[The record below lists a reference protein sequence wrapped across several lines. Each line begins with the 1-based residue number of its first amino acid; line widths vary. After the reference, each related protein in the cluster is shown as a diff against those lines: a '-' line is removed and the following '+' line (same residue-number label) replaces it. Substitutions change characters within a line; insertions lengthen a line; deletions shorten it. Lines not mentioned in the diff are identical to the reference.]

1 LGGDNMYNILITDG
15 LDKDAINKLKELNFN
30 VIEQFYKQDELG
42 DNLNDIDVIIVRS
55 ATKITKD
62 IIDKACEYNKLKLI
76 IRAGVGLDNVDV
88 NYANSKG
95 IKVSNTPNA
104 SSESVAELTIGH
116 IFSLARFINIS
127 NVEMREGKWEKKSYK
142 GTEINGKT
150 LGLIGFGRIAKEVAK
165 KAHALGMKV
174 IYNDTL
180 GKVYDYTEYKFC
192 SFDEIVQKSDFISLH
207 IPYDKQIGPIITNE
221 EIKSMK
227 NGVYIINC
235 ARGPLV
241 REDDLLEALN
251 SGKIS
256 GAGLDVFEVEPTK
269 NLELLNH
276 PRVSVTPHIG
286 ASTKEAQEK
295 IGDEVINII
304 KDHFDIKMI
313 TNIN

>member
-1 LGGDNMYNILITDG
+1 MYNILITDG
-15 LDKDAINKLKELNFN
+15 FDKNAINKLKELNFN
-30 VIEQFYKQDELG
+30 VIEQFYKPNELG
-42 DNLNDIDVIIVRS
+42 NNLNDIDVIIVRS

-76 IRAGVGLDNVDV
+76 IRAGVGLDNIDV

-95 IKVSNTPNA
+95 IKVTNTPNA

-142 GTEINGKT
+142 GAEINGKT

-180 GKVYDYTEYKFC
+180 GKCDNYNEYEFC
-192 SFDEIVQKSDFISLH
+192 SFDEIVQNSDFISLH
-207 IPYDKQIGPIITNE
+207 IPHNKKRGAIITNK
-221 EIKSMK
+221 EINNMK
-227 NGVYIINC
+227 DGAYIINC

-241 REDDLLEALN
+241 CENDLLEALN
-251 SGKIS
+251 NGKIS

-276 PRVSVTPHIG
+276 PRISVTPHIG
-286 ASTKEAQEK
+286 ASTIEAQEK
-295 IGDEVINII
+295 IGAEVINII
-304 KDHFDIKMI
+304 TDYF
-313 TNIN
+313 NINNTNKKII

>member
-1 LGGDNMYNILITDG
+1 MYNILITDG
-15 LDKDAINKLKELNFN
+15 LDKDAISKLKELNFN
-30 VIEQFYKQDELG
+30 AIEQFYKPNELG

-55 ATKITKD
+55 ATKITKE

-76 IRAGVGLDNVDV
+76 IRAGVGLDNIDV

-95 IKVSNTPNA
+95 IKVTNTPNA
-104 SSESVAELTIGH
+104 SSKSVAELAIGH

-127 NVEMREGKWEKKSYK
+127 NVEMREGKWEKKVYK
-142 GTEINGKT
+142 GTEINGKI

-180 GKVYDYTEYKFC
+180 CECDSYNEYRFC

-207 IPYDKQIGPIITNE
+207 IPYNKQIGAIITKK
-221 EIKSMK
+221 EINDMK
-227 NGVYIINC
+227 DGTYIINC

-241 REDDLLEALN
+241 CENDLIEALN

-286 ASTKEAQEK
+286 ASTIEAQER

-304 KDHFDIKMI
+304 RDHF
-313 TNIN
+313 NIN

>member
-1 LGGDNMYNILITDG
+1 
-15 LDKDAINKLKELNFN
+15 
-30 VIEQFYKQDELG
+30 
-42 DNLNDIDVIIVRS
+42 
-55 ATKITKD
+55 
-62 IIDKACEYNKLKLI
+62 
-76 IRAGVGLDNVDV
+76 
-88 NYANSKG
+88 
-95 IKVSNTPNA
+95 
-104 SSESVAELTIGH
+104 
-116 IFSLARFINIS
+116 
-127 NVEMREGKWEKKSYK
+127 MREGKWEKKSYN

-180 GKVYDYTEYKFC
+180 GKWDSYNEYKFC

-207 IPYDKQIGPIITNE
+207 IPYDKQRGPIITNK

-227 NGVYIINC
+227 DGAYIINC

-241 REDDLLEALN
+241 CEDDLIDALN

-256 GAGLDVFEVEPTK
+256 GAGLDVFEIEPTK

-286 ASTKEAQEK
+286 ASTIEAQEK

-304 KDHFDIKMI
+304 KDYFDINEK
-313 TNIN
+313 

>member
-1 LGGDNMYNILITDG
+1 MYNILITDG
-15 LDKDAINKLKELNFN
+15 FDKNAINKLRELNFN

-42 DNLNDIDVIIVRS
+42 NNLNDIDVIIVRS

-62 IIDKACEYNKLKLI
+62 IIEKACEYNKLKLI
-76 IRAGVGLDNVDV
+76 IRAGVGLDNIDV
-88 NYANSKG
+88 NYANLKG
-95 IKVSNTPNA
+95 IKVANTPNA
-104 SSESVAELTIGH
+104 SSESVAELAIGH

-127 NVEMREGKWEKKSYK
+127 NVEMREGRWEKKSYN

-150 LGLIGFGRIAKEVAK
+150 LGLVGFGRIAKEVAK
-165 KAHALGMKV
+165 KADALGMKV

-180 GKVYDYTEYKFC
+180 GKCDGYNEYKFC

-207 IPYDKQIGPIITNE
+207 IPYDKTIGPIITNE

-227 NGVYIINC
+227 DGVYIINC

-251 SGKIS
+251 SGKIR

-304 KDHFDIKMI
+304 KGHFDINEK
-313 TNIN
+313 